1 MKIKNL
7 SARRIRDSKGSST
20 LEVKVLLENG
30 VKVSAGVPSGAS
42 TGKYEAIELPVGRAI
57 KNVDTKIADLLK
69 GRIVSEQEEI
79 DRAMIKLDG
88 SKNKSKLGAN
98 AIVGT
103 SMAAA
108 RAAALALKIPLYRYI
123 GQLAGN
129 DDFSLPQ
136 PMILALE
143 GGKHGNWVTDIQE
156 YLIIPRKKVF
166 DSFAEMREASEKV
179 FFKLQGI
186 LKEKHYDIGLGF
198 EGAFCPNQLKSN
210 EEGFS
215 LLEEAIKRA
224 GFLLNKQFVLGIDA
238 AASEF
243 FSEGD
248 YVLRSEDDKTLSDK
262 LWMGKLTTWINKYAI
277 WSLEDVFGEKK
288 WKSWSEF
295 VKKVGKQRQVVGDD
309 LLVTNVKR
317 IKKAIKLKA
326 VNAVLIKVNQIG
338 TVTETLEAIK
348 TTKQAGWESIVSH
361 RGGETLDDFIAD
373 LCVGAGCGQCKF
385 GGPTELER
393 KIKYDRLLEI
403 EREL

>member
-42 TGKYEAIELPVGRAI
+42 TGEYEAVELPADKAI
-57 KNVDTKIADLLK
+57 KNVNTKIANLLA
-69 GRIVSEQEEI
+69 GRVVLKQKEI
-79 DRAMIKLDG
+79 DEAMIKLDG

-103 SMAAA
+103 SMAVA
-108 RAAALALKIPLYRYI
+108 RAAALFLKIPLYRYI

-156 YLIIPRKKVF
+156 YLIIPRKKTF
-166 DSFAEMREASEKV
+166 GNFAKMYEASEKV

-238 AASEF
+238 AASQF
-243 FSEGD
+243 FSERD
-248 YVLRSEDDKTLSDK
+248 YVLRSEGDKVLSDK
-262 LWMGKLTTWINKYAI
+262 LWMKKIMVWLNKYAI
-277 WSLEDVFGEKK
+277 WSLEDVFAEEE
-288 WKSWSEF
+288 WQNWSEL
-295 VKKVGKQRQVVGDD
+295 VSKIGKQIQVVGDD
-309 LLVTNVKR
+309 LLVTNVER
-317 IKKAIKLKA
+317 IKKAIRLKA

-338 TVTETLEAIK
+338 TVTETLEAVRIA
-348 TTKQAGWESIVSH
+348 KQAGWESIVSH

-385 GGPTELER
+385 GGPTKPER
-393 KIKYDRLLEI
+393 RVKYNRLLKI